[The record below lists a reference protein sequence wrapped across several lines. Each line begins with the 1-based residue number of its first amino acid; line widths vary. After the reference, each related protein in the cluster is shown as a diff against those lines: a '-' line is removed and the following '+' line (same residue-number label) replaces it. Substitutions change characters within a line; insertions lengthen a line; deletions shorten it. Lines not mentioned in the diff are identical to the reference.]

1 MKHWTLELNLAIHA
15 PYEVDKKKLILRIP
29 RNHGVLGILGYCN
42 RGTAIAS
49 RGGTI
54 LSKATVND

>member
-15 PYEVDKKKLILRIP
+15 PFEVNNKNLILRHP
-29 RNHGVLGILGYCN
+29 RNHGVLAILGYFN